1 MKKILF
7 RKLLYDCLFFFLI
20 TLVSIS
26 VIIWVFQAVN
36 FLDIMIEDGRNYNVY
51 LSYTFLNFPKIISR
65 ILPFALFFGFS
76 YVFIKYEMNN
86 ELMIFWNHGVY
97 KIDVINF
104 FLKFSLVAMIFQLI
118 LLNLIVPKS
127 QEIARSLIKTSDVDY
142 FESLIKPK
150 KFNDTIQGLTI
161 YADEKNNEGEL
172 INIYI
177 KNSSLNKQFQITFA
191 KKGIFERKGKSKV
204 LVLYDGQ
211 TINNNNGKLTNFKF
225 AKSDF
230 GLSKMSSHAVVI
242 TKLQE
247 QSSKDLIECIKVLK
261 TKNNSET
268 LNCDKE
274 NLRNINKELFK
285 RLINPL
291 YLISLILISL
301 ILIIISKENIKY
313 YKFRFFIFI
322 LGISVLILS
331 ESLLGYVSQNFSK
344 NIFLIITPII
354 VFVSI
359 YIIILNNLKIGI
371 KKLK

>member
-7 RKLLYDCLFFFLI
+7 RKLLLDCLIFFTT
-20 TLVSIS
+20 TLLSIS

-65 ILPFALFFGFS
+65 ILPFALFFGFC
-76 YVFIKYEMNN
+76 YILIKYEINN
-86 ELMIFWNHGVY
+86 ELIIFWSHGIS
-97 KIDVINF
+97 KNQVINF
-104 FLKFSLVAMIFQLI
+104 FLKFSLIAVFFQLI

-127 QEIARSLIKTSDVDY
+127 QEIARSLIKSSDVDY

-161 YADEKNNEGEL
+161 YADDKNDKGEL

-191 KKGIFERKGKSKV
+191 KKGIFEQRGKARV

-225 AKSDF
+225 VKSDF

-247 QSSKDLIECIKVLK
+247 QPTLDLINCIKILSK
-261 TKNNSET
+261 KNSAD
-268 LNCDKE
+268 LQNCEKD

-285 RLINPL
+285 RLVNPF
-291 YLISLILISL
+291 YLISLICTSMLL
-301 ILIIISKENIKY
+301 LLTSKENISY
-313 YKFRFFIFI
+313 IRSRFVIFLI
-322 LGISVLILS
+322 GLTILILS
-331 ESLLGYVSQNFSK
+331 ESLLGYIDQSSSK
-344 NIFLIITPII
+344 NIILLFMPIMVFLFIFI
-354 VFVSI
+354 FFQ
-359 YIIILNNLKIGI
+359 
-371 KKLK
+371 KKLQVNYKKN